1 MIYDSGRGQNSV
13 LREFQSGGTW
23 LRTNYSE

>member
-13 LREFQSGGTW
+13 LRESQSGGTW